1 MGTPSPILD
10 LFLRVSTDHGIGTDP
25 ATRAE
30 ELLAAC
36 DFSTRDRIIVGAI
49 SAFLDGGVAD
59 TPVEEIARRAG
70 VGKGSVFYTFGSRD
84 RLVEVVLM
92 TLVDVVS
99 ARVAEVR
106 AAARGWEALEAVVRS
121 SVELV
126 VHNPRIAHTVF
137 AELTRPDR
145 KWRAALDHARGQL
158 FRPVEEIL
166 DEVAAG
172 GAAAGDGGGAGGR
185 RDGVRGRPSPRRSSG
200 VWSSSG
206 WTSPSGRAT
215 LPTRPGTPPTQPPPR
230 TGPSTACARTS

>member
-99 ARVAEVR
+99 ARVAGSVPIP
-106 AAARGWEALEAVVRS
+106 W
-121 SVELV
+121 SVETRR
-126 VHNPRIAHTVF
+126 NRSRI
-137 AELTRPDR
+137 
-145 KWRAALDHARGQL
+145 
-158 FRPVEEIL
+158 
-166 DEVAAG
+166 
-172 GAAAGDGGGAGGR
+172 GDGVPTAGHPILIAGCN
-185 RDGVRGRPSPRRSSG
+185 D
-200 VWSSSG
+200 
-206 WTSPSGRAT
+206 
-215 LPTRPGTPPTQPPPR
+215 PTV
-230 TGPSTACARTS
+230 